1 MFLGRVVGEVWATK
15 KVDDLKALRLLVVDA
30 LDERRE
36 PGAPKVTPVVCADAL
51 GAKLGER
58 VVVAFGKAARVATL
72 GHDGDYAFEAAVVG
86 IVDDCDI
93 PGAPASWRADLS
105 VEGA

>member
-1 MFLGRVVGEVWATK
+1 
-15 KVDDLKALRLLVVDA
+15 
-30 LDERRE
+30 
-36 PGAPKVTPVVCADAL
+36 
-51 GAKLGER
+51 
-58 VVVAFGKAARVATL
+58 VATL

-86 IVDDCDI
+86 IVDDFDI